1 MKIAILS
8 GKGGTGKT
16 FVSVNL
22 SYIQQDAVYLDC
34 DVEVPNGHLYLPIE
48 NPVVEPVDMP
58 IPSILHEK
66 CSRCRACMNFCA
78 FHALSFT
85 GKQILLFDHLCHNCG
100 GCALVCPN
108 KAIQEV
114 PYNIGSI
121 SSGNFEHVRVYSGSL
136 NPGQMQGSAIIRRM
150 IDQTRHLPNLVM
162 DCSPGNSCHVV
173 QGIVE
178 ADLCIL
184 VAEPTVFGVND
195 MRICIDLLN
204 TYNKPFGIVINKSLD
219 TRN

>member
-66 CSRCRACMNFCA
+66 CSRPRLHELLRLSCA
-78 FHALSFT
+78 ELYRKT
-85 GKQILLFDHLCHNCG
+85 D
-100 GCALVCPN
+100 
-108 KAIQEV
+108 
-114 PYNIGSI
+114 
-121 SSGNFEHVRVYSGSL
+121 
-136 NPGQMQGSAIIRRM
+136 
-150 IDQTRHLPNLVM
+150 
-162 DCSPGNSCHVV
+162 
-173 QGIVE
+173 
-178 ADLCIL
+178 
-184 VAEPTVFGVND
+184 
-195 MRICIDLLN
+195 
-204 TYNKPFGIVINKSLD
+204 PFV
-219 TRN
+219 

>member
-85 GKQILLFDHLCHNCG
+85 GKQILLFD
-100 GCALVCPN
+100 
-108 KAIQEV
+108 
-114 PYNIGSI
+114 
-121 SSGNFEHVRVYSGSL
+121 
-136 NPGQMQGSAIIRRM
+136 
-150 IDQTRHLPNLVM
+150 QT
-162 DCSPGNSCHVV
+162 GK
-173 QGIVE
+173 
-178 ADLCIL
+178 
-184 VAEPTVFGVND
+184 TVGK
-195 MRICIDLLN
+195 
-204 TYNKPFGIVINKSLD
+204 Y
-219 TRN
+219 

>member
-85 GKQILLFDHLCHNCG
+85 GKQILLFDPSVPQLRRLC
-100 GCALVCPN
+100 
-108 KAIQEV
+108 
-114 PYNIGSI
+114 
-121 SSGNFEHVRVYSGSL
+121 SGLSKQGHSGGSL
-136 NPGQMQGSAIIRRM
+136 QHRF
-150 IDQTRHLPNLVM
+150 HLFRKL
-162 DCSPGNSCHVV
+162 
-173 QGIVE
+173 
-178 ADLCIL
+178 
-184 VAEPTVFGVND
+184 
-195 MRICIDLLN
+195 
-204 TYNKPFGIVINKSLD
+204 
-219 TRN
+219 